1 MSKLLQ
7 NTLPPGE
14 SISILYTLVMKYWIE
29 REENRLDLHGFTE
42 STVLF
47 VAQKSLD
54 DIDTKKEDLI
64 DRDFDF
70 RLVDLV
76 RHNMARV
83 KSLPGTE
90 EPAILNPEPHRL
102 DDVLDAAD
110 EWVHHLETRLLLA
123 YNLDIVQQDDDEETE
138 MEFPGFP
145 HEQVE
150 AAAGDRPKLLNL
162 WDTLLEFSVSFQLQ
176 ILKYAQTVETVA
188 EGVILKELLQ
198 TSLPIEDWLEY
209 REQHPPESVRYRQ
222 VLELFDAIN
231 TMNRAAR
238 QSEEHRRVFFRYPW
252 IEISAAF
259 WRYRVLN

>member
-1 MSKLLQ
+1 
-7 NTLPPGE
+7 
-14 SISILYTLVMKYWIE
+14 V
-29 REENRLDLHGFTE
+29 DLHGFTE

-47 VAQKSLD
+47 VAKESLE
-54 DIDTKKEDLI
+54 DIEKKKDDLI
-64 DRDFDF
+64 ERDFDF

-76 RHNMARV
+76 HHNMARV
-83 KSLPGTE
+83 RSLPVTE
-90 EPAILNPEPHRL
+90 APVILDPEPHRL

-110 EWVHHLETRLLLA
+110 EWAHHLETRLLLA
-123 YNLDIVQQDDDEETE
+123 YNFDIVQQDDDEETE

-145 HEQVE
+145 HEPVR
-150 AAAGDRPKLLNL
+150 AAVGDRHKWLNL
-162 WDTLLEFSVSFQLQ
+162 WDTLLGFSIRYQLQ

-198 TSLPIEDWLEY
+198 TSLPIEDWLDY
-209 REQHPPESVRYRQ
+209 RKRHPPNSVRLRQ

-252 IEISAAF
+252 IEISASF